1 MYLDFT
7 GTKRIEAQVKGEALG
22 LSFNVAYVAAAV
34 ALLDILSIG
43 LFFALSYMQARGAGG
58 NLTHVWQV
66 TDAVFCVSM
75 LYLMLASG
83 SYRGS
88 ILSNP
93 YSQVSHILVNGMVVA
108 CTAWGVLWLLDLID
122 VFNWPWQGP
131 INLVS
136 GGVLSMCVIRFIT
149 YNMVVSNARKGSFVR
164 RVAIVGAGDNG
175 QRLIRALRQRKEPW
189 TEIVGIFED
198 RMTRLSGQVHG
209 YEIHGT
215 VEDLI
220 TYARKYRID
229 EIIVALPWSA
239 EQRLL
244 DILNVLKVIPAN
256 VRLAPDTIGHHFLN
270 QGFGR
275 VDGVPVLNVFK
286 KPIGGWGS
294 LLKRAEDLILGSI
307 IVLAVAPIMLAA
319 AIAIRIESPGPILFR
334 QNRYGYNNKLIAVY
348 KFRSMYHELRD
359 ENCERQTTKDDPRIT
374 RVGNFLRRTSIDELP
389 QLLNVIKGDMSLV
402 GPRPHAVNTRA
413 AGRLFQEVVTE
424 YAVRHKVKPG
434 ITGWAQVNGWRGET
448 DTEEKIRRRVDCDL
462 YYMENWSL
470 FLDIE
475 IFFRTFMVVVGRN
488 VY

>member
-1 MYLDFT
+1 
-7 GTKRIEAQVKGEALG
+7 
-22 LSFNVAYVAAAV
+22 
-34 ALLDILSIG
+34 
-43 LFFALSYMQARGAGG
+43 
-58 NLTHVWQV
+58 
-66 TDAVFCVSM
+66 
-75 LYLMLASG
+75 MLASG

-108 CTAWGVLWLLDLID
+108 CAAWGVLWLLDLID
-122 VFNWPWQGP
+122 AFNWPWQGP

-136 GGVLSMCVIRFIT
+136 GGVLCMCVIRFIT

-164 RVAIVGAGDNG
+164 RVAIVGAGDHG

-198 RMTRLSGQVHG
+198 RMTRLSAQAHG

-256 VRLAPDTIGHHFLN
+256 VRLAPDIIGHHFLN

-275 VDGVPVLNVFK
+275 VDGVPVLNVVK

-307 IVLAVAPIMLAA
+307 IVLAVSPIMLAA
-319 AIAIRIESPGPILFR
+319 AIAIRIESRGPILFR

-359 ENCERQTTKDDPRIT
+359 DNCERQTTRDDPRIT
-374 RVGNFLRRTSIDELP
+374 KVGNFLRRTSIDELP

-475 IFFRTFMVVVGRN
+475 IFFRTFMVVIGRN